1 MPDFSKPAPLLFL
14 HAGGL
19 DGEVFNLSSTTT
31 TAFTALEGW
40 DGFGI
45 PDPEWRTVQR
55 NDGGG
60 SYVRSL
66 RLKERELFIPLMIW
80 GESQDECLAN
90 WDALVSALNPR
101 VGESSVLEVR
111 RPGVPPRFI
120 SVVYKDG
127 LGGKFGEDF
136 RGWHYKVG
144 LTLIAHDP
152 YFWESDKA
160 ISWNVRGNYKPF
172 ISGGEMVKTHSFFPV
187 ILSPSVVNGSR
198 EITISGDVD
207 SAPIWQITGAVTD
220 VRVTNVD
227 TGESFSITGSI
238 APGETITVDTT
249 VFDVYSQN
257 DRSGSLWDR
266 VTVDSKLFRLG
277 TGRHTIKITGS
288 GMDERSEIALI
299 YKPRYVKGI

>member
-1 MPDFSKPAPLLFL
+1 MPDMSKPAPTLYL

-19 DGEVFNLSSTTT
+19 DGEVFNFSSVAA
-31 TAFTALEGW
+31 TAFTALEGL

-45 PDPEWRTVQR
+45 PEPDWKTVQR
-55 NDGGG
+55 NGGGG
-60 SYVRSL
+60 SHVRSVH
-66 RLKERELFIPLMIW
+66 LKERELFIPLMIW
-80 GESQDECLAN
+80 GESQAECLAN
-90 WDALVSALNPR
+90 WDALVAALNPR

-111 RPGVPPRFI
+111 RPGQAPRFI
-120 SVVYKDG
+120 NVVYKSG

-152 YFWESDKA
+152 YFWESDQM
-160 ISWNVRGNYKPF
+160 ISWNVKGNYKPF
-172 ISGGEMVKTHSFFPV
+172 ISGGDKVKEHSFFPV

-198 EITISGDVD
+198 EITISGDVE
-207 SAPIWQITGAVTD
+207 SFPIWQITGAVTD
-220 VRVTNVD
+220 VRVTNKG
-227 TGESFSITGSI
+227 TGESFSITGTI

-249 VFDVYSQN
+249 AFDIYSEN
-257 DRSGSLWDR
+257 DRSGALWDR
-266 VTVDSKLFRLG
+266 LTVDSKLFRLG
-277 TGRHTIKITGS
+277 TGRHTIDVTGS

>member
-1 MPDFSKPAPLLFL
+1 MPDLTKTAPLLFL

-19 DGEVFNLSSTTT
+19 DGEVYNLSSTST

-55 NDGGG
+55 NNSAG
-60 SYVRSL
+60 SHVRSVH
-66 RLKERELFIPLMIW
+66 LKEREIFLPLMIW
-80 GESQDECLAN
+80 GESQAECLAN
-90 WDALVSALNPR
+90 WDALVNALIPR
-101 VGESSVLEVR
+101 AGESSVLEVR

-120 SVVYKDG
+120 NVVYRDG

-152 YFWESDKA
+152 YFWEADSMV
-160 ISWNVRGNYKPF
+160 SWNVRGNYKPF

-198 EITISGDVD
+198 KVTISGDVE
-207 SAPIWQITGAVTD
+207 AFPIWQITGAVTD
-220 VRVTNVD
+220 VRVTNVE
-227 TGESFSITGSI
+227 TGDSFSITGSI

-257 DRSGSLWDR
+257 DRSGALWDR
-266 VTVDSKLFRLG
+266 LTVDSKLFRLDA
-277 TGRHTIKITGS
+277 GRHTIKVTGS

>member
-1 MPDFSKPAPLLFL
+1 MPDLSKPAPILYL

-19 DGEVFNLSSTTT
+19 DGDVFEFSSTRTR
-31 TAFTALEGW
+31 AYTALEGW

-66 RLKERELFIPLMIW
+66 RLKERELFIPLVIW
-80 GESQDECLAN
+80 GESQAECLAN

-111 RPGVPPRFI
+111 RAGVPPRFI
-120 SVVYKDG
+120 NVVYKSG
-127 LGGKFGEDF
+127 LGGTFGTDF
-136 RGWHYKVG
+136 RGWYYKVG

-152 YFWESDKA
+152 YFWESDTA

-172 ISGGEMVKTHSFFPV
+172 ISGGDKVKEHSFFPV

-198 EITISGDVD
+198 EITIIGDVD
-207 SAPIWQITGAVTD
+207 SSPVWQITGAVTD
-220 VRVTNVD
+220 VRVTNKG
-227 TGESFSITGSI
+227 TGESFSITGTI
-238 APGETITVDTT
+238 APGETVTVDTT
-249 VFDVYSQN
+249 VFDIYSQN

-266 VTVDSKLFRLG
+266 VTTDSKLFRLG
-277 TGRHTIKITGS
+277 TGRHTIEVTGS

>member
-1 MPDFSKPAPLLFL
+1 MPDMSKPAPALYL

-19 DGEVFNLSSTTT
+19 DGEVFDFSSVSTS
-31 TAFTALEGW
+31 AFTALEGL

-45 PDPEWRTVQR
+45 PEPEWKTVPR
-55 NDGGG
+55 SGGGG

-80 GESQDECLAN
+80 GESQAECLAN

-111 RPGVPPRFI
+111 RAGVSPRFI
-120 SVVYKDG
+120 NVVYKSG
-127 LGGKFGEDF
+127 LGGNFGNDF

-144 LTLIAHDP
+144 LTLVAYDP
-152 YFWESDKA
+152 YFWELDTA
-160 ISWNVRGNYKPF
+160 ISWNVRGEYKPF
-172 ISGGEMVKTHSFFPV
+172 ISGGEMVKTHKFFPV

-198 EITISGDVD
+198 SVEIIGEVD
-207 SAPIWQITGAVTD
+207 SAPIWQITGPVTD
-220 VRVTNVD
+220 VRVANKE
-227 TGESFSITGSI
+227 TGESFSITGAI
-238 APGETITVDTT
+238 APGETVTVDTT
-249 VFDVYSQN
+249 VFDIYSQN
-257 DRSGSLWDR
+257 DRSGALWDR
-266 VTVDSKLFRLG
+266 LTTDSNLFRLG
-277 TGRHTIKITGS
+277 TGRHTIEVTGS